1 MKYELEMPV
10 QIDKKLDDY
19 WMLMNPYNGFFMID
33 EPNNGFFMI
42 DEPNNVKLN
51 GILVMQIW
59 STQWKQIHTH

>member
-33 EPNNGFFMI
+33 EPNN
-42 DEPNNVKLN
+42 VKLN